1 MGFTS
6 GPFCSPESVEAS
18 PAVSE
23 KNVYSSH
30 GYGGPQKHS
39 YRGLPY
45 AVSTLSAVN
54 QLLTLYFTLF
64 SLFQS
69 SLPVK
74 P

>member
-1 MGFTS
+1 MGFAS

-30 GYGGPQKHS
+30 GYGATQKHS

-54 QLLTLYFTLF
+54 QLFTVYFTLF
-64 SLFQS
+64 SLFHS
-69 SLPVK
+69 LLPVK